1 MSPLIRF
8 LTSARFLLPIVIM
21 IWGFNFLVMKGVI
34 NQIDPYAFNAVRLSI
49 AALSLLIYALV
60 LEGMPRLTGR
70 ELLKLIGLGFVGN
83 TFYHGLMIL
92 GLSYGTPENT
102 SLFVATSPIWTT
114 IFVSLLGW
122 EKIKSFGWIG
132 VLLSF
137 AGAALVIISSE
148 QSATSP
154 GENVLLGAALTLGA
168 AICWGVYTVLSKN
181 LLQRHTPLQ
190 MTSISLAFGVLFL
203 WPISITQVAQTPWA
217 SFDVTIWLGIFYTGL
232 FSIGLAYAL
241 WAYGVREIGASQT
254 AVYVNL
260 VPVITFIAAFVILSR
275 PFFPL
280 QILGGLVV
288 IAGIYITNRARIQ
301 PAPSMR

>member
-1 MSPLIRF
+1 MTPLIKS
-8 LTSARFLLPIVIM
+8 LTGARILLLVVIT
-21 IWGFNFLVMKGVI
+21 IWGLNFPVMKGVI

-49 AALSLLIYALV
+49 AVIALLTYTILV
-60 LEGMPRLTGR
+60 EGLPRLTGR
-70 ELLKLIGLGFVGN
+70 ELLKLIGLGVIGS
-83 TFYHGLMIL
+83 TLYHALMIL
-92 GLSYGTPENT
+92 GLSHGSPENT
-102 SLFVATSPIWTT
+102 ALFVATSPIWTT
-114 IFVSLLGW
+114 IFVTLFGW

-168 AICWGVYTVLSKN
+168 AICWGLYTVLSKN
-181 LLQRHTPLQ
+181 LLQRHSPLQ

-301 PAPSMR
+301 PAPSVR